1 MPMTAPRKSEH
12 KERMTGSNPVPTV
25 QGTNIQGNYEWRG
38 KEQRECV
45 YANYIEVR
53 RAMPETQD

>member
-12 KERMTGSNPVPTV
+12 KEQMTRYNLVPTA
-25 QGTNIQGNYEWRG
+25 QGTDIQGNYEWRG

-45 YANYIEVR
+45 YVNYIEVG
-53 RAMPETQD
+53 RATPETQD